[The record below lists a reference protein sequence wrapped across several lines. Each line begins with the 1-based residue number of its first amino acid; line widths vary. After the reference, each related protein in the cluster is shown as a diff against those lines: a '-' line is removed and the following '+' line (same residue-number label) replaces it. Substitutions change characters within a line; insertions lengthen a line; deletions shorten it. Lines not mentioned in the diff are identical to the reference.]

1 MSSQIEAAQNP
12 AEEVTAAQN
21 PEEEREAAQ
30 NPEEEL
36 TAAQTPEQEREVAQN
51 PEEEVTAAQ
60 NPEEEREV
68 GHNPEEEVEAAQNP
82 KEGVKAMASM
92 RLACQ
97 DLSDK
102 QKQVEE
108 WVKKVDTP
116 KAAQIEQLG
125 MCFGGEILNFLCGSG
140 FSDLLRQHRGPDS
153 P

>member
-30 NPEEEL
+30 SPEEEV
-36 TAAQTPEQEREVAQN
+36 TVAQN
-51 PEEEVTAAQ
+51 PEEEREAAQ

-68 GHNPEEEVEAAQNP
+68 GHNPDEEVEAAQNP